1 MHIMLVLAALLAL
14 ALPAAASGPPP
25 NLSLAVDLGYRERI
39 ALPPGSTAEA
49 TLRVGA
55 QEVARSSAR
64 LDSQQ
69 VPVRLVLDVPRA
81 ALAAGEVEVSGR
93 ITAPGGMAWSGSR
106 SLRLDPAADR
116 AGPVALLLVRAAAA
130 ATPPAP
136 ERRFDCGHER
146 IVVAAAGGRAIL
158 RLGGEQIALSQA
170 PAASGSLYRGSSAN
184 GAVEFHEQGDRAR
197 LSIGGYSL
205 PECRPVPPDTF
216 RAGGNEPAWRL
227 TIRGD
232 RAELALGIEMREQTA
247 ILGPP
252 APVPGGV
259 RRVSAPGGAALAVT
273 ISAGPCRDSMSGV
286 AFPDRVSVEAE
297 GRRFEGCGGTLVA
310 RLAGPDWTVASIGGD
325 APAGERPVTLGLDAA
340 GRVSGQGPCNRIL
353 GSWRLDDDRLVF
365 GPLASTMMACP
376 DPAMAQEQTLFRIL
390 QTARSWRIG
399 ETGELTIEGEGG
411 AVVARR

>member
-1 MHIMLVLAALLAL
+1 
-14 ALPAAASGPPP
+14 
-25 NLSLAVDLGYRERI
+25 
-39 ALPPGSTAEA
+39 
-49 TLRVGA
+49 
-55 QEVARSSAR
+55 
-64 LDSQQ
+64 
-69 VPVRLVLDVPRA
+69 
-81 ALAAGEVEVSGR
+81 
-93 ITAPGGMAWSGSR
+93 MAWAGSR

-116 AGPVALLLVRAAAA
+116 AGPVSLLLARAAAA
-130 ATPPAP
+130 ATPMAP
-136 ERRFDCGHER
+136 ERRFLCGHER
-146 IVVAAAGGRAIL
+146 IIVAAAGGRAVL
-158 RLGGEQIALSQA
+158 RRGGEQIALSQA
-170 PAASGSLYRGSSAN
+170 PAASGTLYAGTSAN
-184 GAVEFHEQGDRAR
+184 GPVEFHEHGETAR
-197 LSIGGYSL
+197 LTIGGHSL
-205 PECRPVPPDTF
+205 PECRPLPPDTF
-216 RAGGNEPAWRL
+216 RASGNEPAWRL

-232 RAELALGIEMREQTA
+232 RADLALGIEMREQTA

-310 RLAGPDWTVASIGGD
+310 RLAGPEWTVIRIGD
-325 APAGERPVTLGLDAA
+325 EAPGGERPVTLGLDAS
-340 GRVSGQGPCNRIL
+340 GQVSGQGPCNRIL

-376 DPAMAQEQTLFRIL
+376 DPAMAQEQALFRIL

-399 ETGELTIEGEGG
+399 ETGELTIEGEAG